1 MRHALLLPALL
12 LTLGFSSSAAGVEQL
27 AWLTGCWERRTA
39 RGAFI
44 QEQWMPPRGGMMMGM
59 ARTFVRDTL
68 REYEFVVIREVEGKL
83 RYEAHPSGQPAATFP
98 QKVLTDTLVEFE
110 DPAHDYPQRVGYR
123 KAGADSVIAWIDGTT
138 PQGPRKVEFLYARAA
153 CGA

>member
-44 QEQWMPPRGGMMMGM
+44 QEQWMAPRGGMMMGM

-68 REYEFVVIREVEGKL
+68 REYEFVVIREVDGKVQ
-83 RYEAHPSGQPAATFP
+83 YEAKPSGQPAATFP
-98 QKVLTDTLVEFE
+98 QRTLTDTLVEFE

-123 KAGADSVIAWIDGTT
+123 RAGADSLIAWIDGTT
-138 PQGPRKVEFLYARAA
+138 PQGPRRVEFPYARAR
-153 CGA
+153 CDG

>member
-1 MRHALLLPALL
+1 MRPLPLLALVLSTAAF
-12 LTLGFSSSAAGVEQL
+12 TSSTAGVDQL
-27 AWLTGCWERRTA
+27 GWLKGCWERRTA

-44 QEQWMPPRGGMMMGM
+44 QEQWMAPRGGMMMGM

-83 RYEAHPSGQPAATFP
+83 RYEAHPSGQAAATFP
-98 QKVLTDTLVEFE
+98 QKSLNDTLVEFE
-110 DPAHDYPQRVGYR
+110 DPAHDYPQRIGYR
-123 KAGADSVIAWIDGTT
+123 KVGTDSVIAWIDGTT
-138 PQGPRKVEFLYARAA
+138 PQGPRKVEFPYARAA